1 MMMEYIDILIETLV
15 DCGKLVPFLYAT
27 LFLMEYIEH
36 RASGRLVDL
45 LRRSGR
51 LGPVAGAA
59 LGCIPQCGFSAA
71 CAELF
76 NGGLITAGTLV
87 AVFLSTTDEALPILI
102 AQPDRWGVLLQLIAV
117 QAAIAIITGF
127 LLDALWRIPLQ
138 NREYAEHT
146 EKHVC
151 ASDSKIRNIAFAAFL
166 RMLSILLFLFLVTL
180 ALNLLIH
187 FIGEERLAALMLPG
201 AFQPIVAALIGLV
214 PNCAAS
220 VLITRLYLDG
230 LITFGSTVAG
240 LSSAAGIGLMVLL
253 HGKRSPRAYLI
264 VIGTTFVSSVLFG
277 SLLQLVR

>member
-51 LGPVAGAA
+51 LGPVVGAA

-138 NREYAEHT
+138 NREYAEHA

>member
-1 MMMEYIDILIETLV
+1 MTEYFEILIETLV

-51 LGPVAGAA
+51 LGPVVGAA

-117 QAAIAIITGF
+117 QAVIAIITGF
-127 LLDALWRIPLQ
+127 LLDALWCIPLQ
-138 NREYAEHT
+138 NREYAEHA

-201 AFQPIVAALIGLV
+201 AFQPLVAALIGLI

-253 HGKRSPRAYLI
+253 HGKRSPKAYLI

-277 SLLQLVR
+277 SLLQLAR

>member
-1 MMMEYIDILIETLV
+1 MTEYFEILIETLV

-51 LGPVAGAA
+51 LGPVVGAA

-117 QAAIAIITGF
+117 QAVIAIITGF

-138 NREYAEHT
+138 NREYAEHA

-201 AFQPIVAALIGLV
+201 AFQPLVAALIGLI

-253 HGKRSPRAYLI
+253 HGKRSPKAYLI

-277 SLLQLVR
+277 SLLQLAR

>member
-1 MMMEYIDILIETLV
+1 MMEYFEILIETLV

-51 LGPVAGAA
+51 LGPVVGAA

-87 AVFLSTTDEALPILI
+87 AVFISTTDEALPILI
-102 AQPDRWGVLLQLIAV
+102 AQPDRWGVLLQLIAA
-117 QAAIAIITGF
+117 QAVIAIITGF
-127 LLDALWRIPLQ
+127 ALDALWRIPLQ
-138 NREYAEHT
+138 NREYAEHA

-151 ASDSKIRNIAFAAFL
+151 ASDNKLHNIAFAAFL

-201 AFQPIVAALIGLV
+201 AFQPLVAALIGLI

-220 VLITRLYLDG
+220 VLITRLYLGG